1 MVQRTLFD
9 LPPHLLTGSC
19 MLSHCGQLCY
29 EHCIQ
34 VFVSLL
40 THSFPLTFY
49 FEVTV
54 GSYVDVRS
62 NTEIVSIRGSILHN
76 DNKRHNQEIGLD
88 AIHQPYSDFTSFMHL
103 CGCTC
108 VCVCVCDS
116 CHAVFPHVLNP
127 ETSITVK
134 TQTSSITR
142 TPFSATATFLSPRS

>member
-127 ETSITVK
+127 VTSITVK
-134 TQTSSITR
+134 TQTGSITR
-142 TPFSATATFLSPRS
+142 MPFSATATFLSPRS

>member
-76 DNKRHNQEIGLD
+76 DNKCHNQEIGLD
-88 AIHQPYSDFTSFMHL
+88 KIHQPYSDFTSFMHL

-108 VCVCVCDS
+108 VCVCVCVCEIRAMQS
-116 CHAVFPHVLNP
+116 SH
-127 ETSITVK
+127 TS
-134 TQTSSITR
+134 
-142 TPFSATATFLSPRS
+142 